1 MRGINGWGRPFLSLE
16 QNATTSIPSLPDQLP
31 LTATD
36 TGSPADPNFANDAT
50 PRHLGSST
58 QSQLS
63 LGLRERSAQDPISF
77 YREITPCHYNHHT
90 QLTADS
96 VGNWTNSVSCAI
108 PTERSVVAAL
118 AHSRR
123 YPNIPVP
130 VHDVDNLTCL
140 DTGLKLALFSMGNQW
155 SVDDY
160 KIGEERTL
168 CGLTVSAVS
177 RGSPTVSAEIHF
189 CERGVGRGSIP
200 CEAKGEE
207 LNLLSADTPSSDQTW
222 I

>member
-1 MRGINGWGRPFLSLE
+1 MRGTNGWGRRFLPLE
-16 QNATTSIPSLPDQLP
+16 QKSTTSIPSLPDQLP

-36 TGSPADPNFANDAT
+36 IGSAAGPYSTSDGT
-50 PRHLGSST
+50 PQYLGSST
-58 QSQLS
+58 HSQLS

-77 YREITPCHYNHHT
+77 YREITPHHYNHHT
-90 QLTADS
+90 QLTANC
-96 VGNWTNSVSCAI
+96 VGNWTTSVSSVI
-108 PTERSVVAAL
+108 PTEGSVVAAL

-130 VHDVDNLTCL
+130 VHDINNLTCL
-140 DTGLKLALFSMGNQW
+140 DTGLKLALSSMGDQW
-155 SVDDY
+155 SVNDY
-160 KIGEERTL
+160 KIGEERTV
-168 CGLTVSAVS
+168 CGITVSAVS

-207 LNLLSADTPSSDQTW
+207 LNLLLDSTPSSDQTW
-222 I
+222 M